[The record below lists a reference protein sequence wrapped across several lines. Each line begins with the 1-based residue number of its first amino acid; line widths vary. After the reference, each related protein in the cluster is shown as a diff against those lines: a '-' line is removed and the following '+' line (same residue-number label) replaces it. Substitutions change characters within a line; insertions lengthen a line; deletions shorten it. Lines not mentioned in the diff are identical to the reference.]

1 LSGFSNGAAKVGKM
15 TMQLQQRED
24 MESVAVARPTILY
37 VDDELRSIKYFTRA
51 FERDFCVLT
60 ATSVDEAEELLTAES
75 DQIGVLITDQRM
87 PLKTGIQLLDH
98 VKSRHPDIVRL
109 LTTAYADMDDA
120 VAAVNRGE
128 IYRYILKPW
137 DIEGLRR
144 ELHGALELYRRRC
157 HEKDLLQAR
166 RRTIISLAS
175 HIAHELSTPLA
186 TIHTAVS
193 SIEEYLPKLIQGYRR
208 EMQIGLAEEIPEP
221 LLDLMG
227 TTPGMVLSLVDRT
240 NMLIRL
246 MLMNAAEDAEDRSG
260 YLLFPVRRCVDD
272 ALRTYPFRKGEER
285 LVSVDGSGFDVF
297 GSELLLSYVVYNL
310 VRNAL
315 DSISEVGKGEIQV
328 RQEPGETH
336 NRLLFRDTGAGISP
350 QALPYIFDEFY
361 SGKGAGYGT
370 GMGLPFCRRV
380 LHAFDGDIQC
390 RSRHG
395 EYTELALTFPRV
407 EAAAQESHLPEAI
420 RHDGER

>member
-1 LSGFSNGAAKVGKM
+1 MDQETLEQGRIGAGV
-15 TMQLQQRED
+15 QP
-24 MESVAVARPTILY
+24 AVLY
-37 VDDELRSIKYFTRA
+37 VDDEPRSIKYFQRA
-51 FERDFCVLT
+51 FASDFRVLT
-60 ATSVDEAEELLTAES
+60 AASVDEAEELLTSES
-75 DQIGVLITDQRM
+75 DRVGVLITDQRM
-87 PLKTGIQLLDH
+87 PVRTGVQLLDL
-98 VKSRHPDIVRL
+98 VKARYPDIVRL
-109 LTTAYADMDDA
+109 LTTAYADMGDA

-137 DIEGLRR
+137 DIESLRR

-208 EMQIGLAEEIPEP
+208 EMQVGLTEEIPEP
-221 LLDLMG
+221 MLELMS

-260 YLLFPVRRCVDD
+260 YLLFPVRRFVDY
-272 ALRTYPFRKGEER
+272 ALRTYPFRQGEER
-285 LVSVDGSGFDVF
+285 LVLVEGSGFDVF
-297 GSELLLSYVVYNL
+297 GSELLLSYVIYNL
-310 VRNAL
+310 LRNAL
-315 DSISEVGKGEIQV
+315 DSISDVAKGEIQV
-328 RQEPGETH
+328 RLEPGAAH
-336 NRLLFRDTGAGISP
+336 NRLLFRDTAAGISP

-361 SGKGAGYGT
+361 SGKGAGHGT

-380 LHAFDGDIQC
+380 LTAFDGDIQC
-390 RSRHG
+390 RSRYG
-395 EYTELALTFPRV
+395 GYTELELTFPRV
-407 EAAAQESHLPEAI
+407 EAAEHESHQAG
-420 RHDGER
+420 DDKV